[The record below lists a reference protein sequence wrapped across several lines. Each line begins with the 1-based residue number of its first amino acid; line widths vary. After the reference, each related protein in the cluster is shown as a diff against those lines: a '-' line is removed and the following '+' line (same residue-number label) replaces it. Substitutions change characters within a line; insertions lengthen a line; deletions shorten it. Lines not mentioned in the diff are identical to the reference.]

1 MQDKIMF
8 NETISNQLAFLNAHS
23 INQQKIN
30 IKYYVNFFRS
40 FLDKL
45 D

>member
-30 IKYYVNFFRS
+30 IKIKEG
-40 FLDKL
+40 LLWKLWDKL
-45 D
+45 